1 MSEGTST
8 RRDQV
13 VQAAIGVFLRYGYA
27 RTTMADIAQAAGLSR
42 PTLYLEFPD
51 KDAIF
56 HAVVDAMVANK
67 LTEIRQGLPRYR
79 GFKAKLRFACE
90 AWGAEGFEL
99 VQAHPDAKD
108 MFDLGFASVCNGM
121 SAFGDLLTEIIST
134 PLAESGL
141 GIAASDLAQTIVFA
155 IKGFKETAR
164 DGADMRRLIGVQVA
178 IVAAALGR
186 KG

>member
-51 KDAIF
+51 QDEIF

-90 AWGAEGFEL
+90 AWGAEGFEV
-99 VQAHPDAKD
+99 VQAHPDARD
-108 MFDLGFASVCNGM
+108 MFDLGFASVCGGY
-121 SAFGDLLTEIIST
+121 SAFEELLVEIIKE
-134 PLAESGL
+134 PLRESSL
-141 GIAASDLAQTIVFA
+141 S
-155 IKGFKETAR
+155 
-164 DGADMRRLIGVQVA
+164 VQA
-178 IVAAALGR
+178 
-186 KG
+186 

>member
-90 AWGAEGFEL
+90 AWGL
-99 VQAHPDAKD
+99 RDSNWSRHIRMQKIC
-108 MFDLGFASVCNGM
+108 LISVSRPSVMDCPR
-121 SAFGDLLTEIIST
+121 S
-134 PLAESGL
+134 
-141 GIAASDLAQTIVFA
+141 
-155 IKGFKETAR
+155 ETC
-164 DGADMRRLIGVQVA
+164 
-178 IVAAALGR
+178 
-186 KG
+186 